1 MGYYHKASGL
11 SITSAITIALFIFS
25 AMRLSFSLSAAR
37 SVDFRGIG
45 RSSFKGLMQMSSESS
60 TSIQQQTLSVAPM
73 MAHTNKHFRTFWRFI
88 SKKSILY
95 TEMVVAEQIIHAYN
109 MNYLQVLDKHL
120 GHNSLVEDPLVL
132 QLGGNDP
139 ATLSKASAI
148 AYTSG
153 FQSINL
159 NCGCPSNTVASTN
172 SMGASMMF
180 TPERT
185 AECCAAIIEA
195 ERNYLVTKNVKV
207 GSEYSNNNNNN
218 NNNNNRDL
226 HSTSDPDFKF
236 SVKCRTGVDDLDS
249 YEDLQNFVDIVSS
262 QGGVKRF
269 QIHAR
274 KALLGTSSMT
284 SSVISLFAF
293 LTSVPRTL
301 LSLHSRPL
309 SLFSLS
315 LFLCLSF
322 CLTHM
327 SFCLCLSL
335 TLSLSLSLSLSLP
348 LFLSS
353 PPSIPFHS
361 YFQFRRIHYGK

>member
-1 MGYYHKASGL
+1 
-11 SITSAITIALFIFS
+11 
-25 AMRLSFSLSAAR
+25 
-37 SVDFRGIG
+37 
-45 RSSFKGLMQMSSESS
+45 
-60 TSIQQQTLSVAPM
+60 
-73 MAHTNKHFRTFWRFI
+73 
-88 SKKSILY
+88 
-95 TEMVVAEQIIHAYN
+95 MVVAEQIIHAHN

-139 ATLSKASAI
+139 ATLSRASAI

-195 ERNYLVTKNVKV
+195 ERNYLTTKNVKRESDNSN
-207 GSEYSNNNNNN
+207 GS
-218 NNNNNRDL
+218 
-226 HSTSDPDFKF
+226 SDPDFKF

-274 KALLGTSSMT
+274 KALLGT
-284 SSVISLFAF
+284 
-293 LTSVPRTL
+293 
-301 LSLHSRPL
+301 
-309 SLFSLS
+309 
-315 LFLCLSF
+315 
-322 CLTHM
+322 
-327 SFCLCLSL
+327 
-335 TLSLSLSLSLSLP
+335 
-348 LFLSS
+348 
-353 PPSIPFHS
+353 
-361 YFQFRRIHYGK
+361 